1 MSWLFSL
8 RVWKSMELQ
17 SPTSWT
23 ATRGCSTGGAVPT
36 RLPEPGP
43 PYFTLIELHPHHPV
57 QVLPAALH
65 AGLWILHQGLVSDL
79 RRPLLRIHSGQLT
92 GRIQGLPRYKP
103 LQTQK
108 QFWPTYLI
116 CKCSDNAIPIKSWF
130 NDPSDTALLN
140 LLPVLDALR
149 FSALII
155 VIIKLEFSVHEI
167 TLTPVLYFS
176 FTNYFCR
183 FTSDVRSILNRNRE
197 AQRQWWENNISP
209 CLAFCI
215 FKL

>member
-1 MSWLFSL
+1 MVWVGCFHCEYGNLWNCSRRQAGRQPGDAQQEVLFPQDCLNQALHTLHRPHWLN
-8 RVWKSMELQ
+8 
-17 SPTSWT
+17 
-23 ATRGCSTGGAVPT
+23 
-36 RLPEPGP
+36 
-43 PYFTLIELHPHHPV
+43 HPV
-57 QVLPAALH
+57 QVLPATLH

-103 LQTQK
+103 QK
-108 QFWPTYLI
+108 TILTNFYLI
-116 CKCSDNAIPIKSWF
+116 CKCLDNAIPIKSWF

-167 TLTPVLYFS
+167 TRTPFAGLHLTSVPYWTETVKLRGSGEKIIFPPV
-176 FTNYFCR
+176 
-183 FTSDVRSILNRNRE
+183 
-197 AQRQWWENNISP
+197 
-209 CLAFCI
+209 
-215 FKL
+215 

>member
-36 RLPEPGP
+36 RLPE
-43 PYFTLIELHPHHPV
+43 YFILTPLIELHHHRPV

-65 AGLWILHQGLVSDL
+65 AGLWILHQGLVGDL

-103 LQTQK
+103 QK
-108 QFWPTYLI
+108 TIFTFF

-197 AQRQWWENNISP
+197 AQRQW
-209 CLAFCI
+209 
-215 FKL
+215 